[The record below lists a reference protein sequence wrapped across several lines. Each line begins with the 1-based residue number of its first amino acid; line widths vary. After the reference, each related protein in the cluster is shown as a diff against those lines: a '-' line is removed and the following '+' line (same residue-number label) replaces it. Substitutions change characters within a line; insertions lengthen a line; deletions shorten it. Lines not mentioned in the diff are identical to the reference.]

1 MASSFAPPKLADFIL
16 TERLGSGTYATVYKA
31 YRKGDNR
38 EVVAVKV
45 VGKKTLNKVSMEN
58 LLTEIE
64 ILKTVRHP
72 HIVQLKDFQWDSEN
86 IYLILEWCSGGDL
99 SRFIHSRR
107 LLPERVARLFLQQI
121 ACALQFLHNHNISHL
136 DLKPQNILL
145 SGSVLKLAGTAHCQV
160 PQSHLHTVFLMVT
173 FLSLL
178 ISCISS
184 PWDCDMNH
192 SCEIIAVPIFLRL
205 LVAPSL
211 HFSVVTFKMME
222 CNSCSTESCI
232 RGFCNAATSI
242 TRCITVLTE
251 ASLVHFAL
259 KHFCPML
266 LSDFGFA
273 SYMSPW
279 DEQSALRGS
288 PLYMAPEMVCRRQYD
303 SRVDLWSVGVIL
315 YETLFGRAP
324 FASRSYAELEEK
336 IRSDKPIELPAGAR
350 VSRNCRD
357 LLLRLLDRDPDT
369 RLTFTQFFSHPWVDL
384 EHMPNA
390 ESLGKAKDLVLK
402 AVQKDQE
409 GDRSAALSLYCSAL
423 EHFVP
428 AIHYETDRLRKDALR
443 QKVSQY
449 VSRAEELKALVSA
462 DNSLCFE
469 QFKSTRDIL
478 REMSRDQPRVLAAL
492 ELASTAIAME
502 ENGIEDHDTLALY
515 QQSLGE
521 LLLALAAEAQGR
533 RRELL
538 HGEVSYWR

>member
-45 VGKKTLNKVSMEN
+45 VGKKSLNKVSMEN

-107 LLPERVARLFLQQI
+107 MLPERVARLFLQQI

-145 SGSVLKLAGTAHCQV
+145 SGSVLKLA
-160 PQSHLHTVFLMVT
+160 
-173 FLSLL
+173 
-178 ISCISS
+178 
-184 PWDCDMNH
+184 
-192 SCEIIAVPIFLRL
+192 
-205 LVAPSL
+205 
-211 HFSVVTFKMME
+211 
-222 CNSCSTESCI
+222 
-232 RGFCNAATSI
+232 
-242 TRCITVLTE
+242 
-251 ASLVHFAL
+251 
-259 KHFCPML
+259 
-266 LSDFGFA
+266 DFGFA

-336 IRSDKPIELPAGAR
+336 IRSDKPIE
-350 VSRNCRD
+350 
-357 LLLRLLDRDPDT
+357 
-369 RLTFTQFFSHPWVDL
+369 
-384 EHMPNA
+384 
-390 ESLGKAKDLVLK
+390 KDLVLK

-538 HGEVSYWR
+538 HGEIKSLMTRAEYLKEQIKMLETQKDVSMDREPLSESVRSSCCVQ

>member
-1 MASSFAPPKLADFIL
+1 MASSFAPPKLANFIL

-145 SGSVLKLAGTAHCQV
+145 NGSVLKLA
-160 PQSHLHTVFLMVT
+160 
-173 FLSLL
+173 
-178 ISCISS
+178 
-184 PWDCDMNH
+184 
-192 SCEIIAVPIFLRL
+192 
-205 LVAPSL
+205 
-211 HFSVVTFKMME
+211 
-222 CNSCSTESCI
+222 
-232 RGFCNAATSI
+232 
-242 TRCITVLTE
+242 
-251 ASLVHFAL
+251 
-259 KHFCPML
+259 
-266 LSDFGFA
+266 DFGFA

-409 GDRSAALSLYCSAL
+409 GDRSAALSLYCSSL

-521 LLLALAAEAQGR
+521 LLLVLAECLAAGELVPSSGRLIEERLLQFQGFPLSLSGLSQPNWLAEAQGR

-538 HGEVSYWR
+538 HGEIKSLMTRAEYLKEQMKMLETQKDVSMDREPLSESVRSSCCVQ

>member
-1 MASSFAPPKLADFIL
+1 MASSFAPPKLANFIL

-145 SGSVLKLAGTAHCQV
+145 NGSVLKLA
-160 PQSHLHTVFLMVT
+160 
-173 FLSLL
+173 
-178 ISCISS
+178 
-184 PWDCDMNH
+184 
-192 SCEIIAVPIFLRL
+192 
-205 LVAPSL
+205 
-211 HFSVVTFKMME
+211 
-222 CNSCSTESCI
+222 
-232 RGFCNAATSI
+232 
-242 TRCITVLTE
+242 
-251 ASLVHFAL
+251 
-259 KHFCPML
+259 
-266 LSDFGFA
+266 DFGFA

-336 IRSDKPIELPAGAR
+336 IRSDKPIE
-350 VSRNCRD
+350 
-357 LLLRLLDRDPDT
+357 
-369 RLTFTQFFSHPWVDL
+369 
-384 EHMPNA
+384 
-390 ESLGKAKDLVLK
+390 KDLVLK

-409 GDRSAALSLYCSAL
+409 GDRSAALSLYCSSL

-521 LLLALAAEAQGR
+521 LLLVLAECLAAGELVPSSGRLIEERLLQFQGFPLSLSGLSQPNWLAEAQGR

-538 HGEVSYWR
+538 HGEIKSLMTRAEYLKEQMKMLETQKDVSMDREPLSESVRSSCCVQ

>member
-45 VGKKTLNKVSMEN
+45 VGKKSLNKVSMEN

-121 ACALQFLHNHNISHL
+121 
-136 DLKPQNILL
+136 
-145 SGSVLKLAGTAHCQV
+145 
-160 PQSHLHTVFLMVT
+160 
-173 FLSLL
+173 
-178 ISCISS
+178 
-184 PWDCDMNH
+184 
-192 SCEIIAVPIFLRL
+192 
-205 LVAPSL
+205 
-211 HFSVVTFKMME
+211 
-222 CNSCSTESCI
+222 
-232 RGFCNAATSI
+232 
-242 TRCITVLTE
+242 
-251 ASLVHFAL
+251 
-259 KHFCPML
+259 
-266 LSDFGFA
+266 DFGFA

-324 FASRSYAELEEK
+324 FASRSYAELAEK

-538 HGEVSYWR
+538 HGEIKSLMTRAEYLKEQIKMLETQKDVSMDREPLSESVRSSCCVQ

>member
-1 MASSFAPPKLADFIL
+1 MKETNFLYICSSALCSNFDATVNIIIMASSFAPPKLADFIL

-72 HIVQLKDFQWDSEN
+72 HIVQLNDFQWDSEN

-121 ACALQFLHNHNISHL
+121 GESH
-136 DLKPQNILL
+136 QI
-145 SGSVLKLAGTAHCQV
+145 
-160 PQSHLHTVFLMVT
+160 
-173 FLSLL
+173 
-178 ISCISS
+178 
-184 PWDCDMNH
+184 
-192 SCEIIAVPIFLRL
+192 
-205 LVAPSL
+205 
-211 HFSVVTFKMME
+211 
-222 CNSCSTESCI
+222 
-232 RGFCNAATSI
+232 
-242 TRCITVLTE
+242 LTE
-251 ASLVHFAL
+251 AN
-259 KHFCPML
+259 
-266 LSDFGFA
+266 FGFA

-462 DNSLCFE
+462 DNNLCFE

-492 ELASTAIAME
+492 ELASTAIAM
-502 ENGIEDHDTLALY
+502 
-515 QQSLGE
+515 
-521 LLLALAAEAQGR
+521 
-533 RRELL
+533 
-538 HGEVSYWR
+538 VS

>member
-1 MASSFAPPKLADFIL
+1 MASSFAPPKLANFIL

-145 SGSVLKLAGTAHCQV
+145 NGSVLKLA
-160 PQSHLHTVFLMVT
+160 
-173 FLSLL
+173 
-178 ISCISS
+178 
-184 PWDCDMNH
+184 
-192 SCEIIAVPIFLRL
+192 
-205 LVAPSL
+205 
-211 HFSVVTFKMME
+211 
-222 CNSCSTESCI
+222 
-232 RGFCNAATSI
+232 
-242 TRCITVLTE
+242 
-251 ASLVHFAL
+251 
-259 KHFCPML
+259 
-266 LSDFGFA
+266 DFGFA

-409 GDRSAALSLYCSAL
+409 GDRSAALSLYCSSL

-538 HGEVSYWR
+538 HSEIKSLMTRAEYLKEQIKMLETQKDVSMDREPLSESVRSSCCVQ

>member
-145 SGSVLKLAGTAHCQV
+145 SGSVLKLA
-160 PQSHLHTVFLMVT
+160 
-173 FLSLL
+173 
-178 ISCISS
+178 
-184 PWDCDMNH
+184 
-192 SCEIIAVPIFLRL
+192 
-205 LVAPSL
+205 
-211 HFSVVTFKMME
+211 
-222 CNSCSTESCI
+222 
-232 RGFCNAATSI
+232 
-242 TRCITVLTE
+242 
-251 ASLVHFAL
+251 
-259 KHFCPML
+259 
-266 LSDFGFA
+266 DFGFA

-390 ESLGKAKDLVLK
+390 ESLGKATDLVLK

-443 QKVSQY
+443 QKVRQY

-469 QFKSTRDIL
+469 QFRSTRDIL
-478 REMSRDQPRVLAAL
+478 REMSRDQPRMLAAL

-502 ENGIEDHDTLALY
+502 KNGIEDHDTLALY

-521 LLLALAAEAQGR
+521 LLLALAAEAQGH

-538 HGEVSYWR
+538 HGEIKSLMTRAEYLKEQIKMLETQKDVSMDREPLSESVRSSCCVQ

>member
-1 MASSFAPPKLADFIL
+1 MASSFTPPKLADFIL

-45 VGKKTLNKVSMEN
+45 VGKKSLNKVSMEN

-121 ACALQFLHNHNISHL
+121 
-136 DLKPQNILL
+136 
-145 SGSVLKLAGTAHCQV
+145 
-160 PQSHLHTVFLMVT
+160 
-173 FLSLL
+173 
-178 ISCISS
+178 
-184 PWDCDMNH
+184 
-192 SCEIIAVPIFLRL
+192 
-205 LVAPSL
+205 
-211 HFSVVTFKMME
+211 
-222 CNSCSTESCI
+222 
-232 RGFCNAATSI
+232 
-242 TRCITVLTE
+242 
-251 ASLVHFAL
+251 
-259 KHFCPML
+259 
-266 LSDFGFA
+266 DFGFA

-369 RLTFTQFFSHPWVDL
+369 RLTFTQLFSHPWVDL
-384 EHMPNA
+384 EHMPNE

-443 QKVSQY
+443 KKVSQY
-449 VSRAEELKALVSA
+449 VSRAEGLKALVSA

-538 HGEVSYWR
+538 HGEIKSLMTRAEYLKEQIKMLENQKDVSMDREPLSESVRSSCCVQ

>member
-16 TERLGSGTYATVYKA
+16 TERLGSGTYATVFKA

-45 VGKKTLNKVSMEN
+45 VGKKSLNKASMEN

-64 ILKTVRHP
+64 ILKTIRHP
-72 HIVQLKDFQWDSEN
+72 HIVQLKDFQWDDEN

-99 SRFIHSRR
+99 SRFIRSRR
-107 LLPERVARLFLQQI
+107 LLPERVARRFLQQI

-145 SGSVLKLAGTAHCQV
+145 SGSVLKLA
-160 PQSHLHTVFLMVT
+160 
-173 FLSLL
+173 
-178 ISCISS
+178 
-184 PWDCDMNH
+184 
-192 SCEIIAVPIFLRL
+192 
-205 LVAPSL
+205 
-211 HFSVVTFKMME
+211 
-222 CNSCSTESCI
+222 
-232 RGFCNAATSI
+232 
-242 TRCITVLTE
+242 
-251 ASLVHFAL
+251 
-259 KHFCPML
+259 
-266 LSDFGFA
+266 DFGFA

-279 DEQSALRGS
+279 DEQSVLRGS

-315 YETLFGRAP
+315 YETLFGRTP
-324 FASRSYAELEEK
+324 FASRSYSELEEK
-336 IRSDKPIELPAGAR
+336 IRSDKPIELPVGAR

-369 RLTFTQFFSHPWVDL
+369 RITFAQFFSHPWVDL
-384 EHMPNA
+384 EHMPNP
-390 ESLGKAKDLVLK
+390 ESLEKAKELVLK
-402 AVQKDQE
+402 AVQKDQDGE
-409 GDRSAALSLYCSAL
+409 RSAALSLYCSAL

-449 VSRAEELKALVSA
+449 VARAEELKALVAS
-462 DNSLCFE
+462 DNRLSFE

-478 REMSRDQPRVLAAL
+478 REMSRDQPRLLAAL
-492 ELASTAIAME
+492 ELASAAMVKE
-502 ENGIEDHDTLALY
+502 ESGMEDHDTLDLY

-521 LLLALAAEAQGR
+521 LLLALAAESPGR
-533 RRELL
+533 RKELL
-538 HGEVSYWR
+538 HGEIKSLMSRAEYLKEQIKMQETQTDVSLDKEPLSEAVRSCE